1 MLAWIKTLVNQI
13 DGWGQGRP
21 PIRAGCDG
29 CCNKCGDTDCHVS
42 CQLGRVYIIVL
53 VVSESKWLL
62 VSQFA
67 GASPLSPLSQC
78 G

>member
-1 MLAWIKTLVNQI
+1 MLAGIKTLVNQI
-13 DGWGQGRP
+13 GGWGQGRP

-42 CQLGRVYIIVL
+42 WAGTVSGIIVL
-53 VVSESKWLL
+53 VASKSKWLL